1 MNAEPRPLPLRAV
14 CLLVLVEAVA
24 FAVLGAA
31 FLVELVRGRSVLA
44 GASLFLVAFA
54 LGVAAV
60 LAAAARGLWRG
71 RRWARSPVMTWQIML
86 VVLAL
91 GWFGVEPTWWSAVVV
106 AVAVLVGAGLLLPTV
121 VAATLGTNGADGAD
135 GAEGA
140 DAARDQGG
148 VDGGAGTVG
157 ADPTAGAPDQGQKA
171 RRSQPGR

>member
-1 MNAEPRPLPLRAV
+1 V
-14 CLLVLVEAVA
+14 LLEAVA
-24 FAVLGAA
+24 FAVLGVA

-60 LAAAARGLWRG
+60 LVASARGLWRG

-106 AVAVLVGAGLLLPTV
+106 AVAVVVGGGLLLPAV
-121 VAATLGTNGADGAD
+121 VAATLGTRGVG
-135 GAEGA
+135 
-140 DAARDQGG
+140 DA
-148 VDGGAGTVG
+148 DGGAATDGTVDPV
-157 ADPTAGAPDQGQKA
+157 ADTRGGVGRS
-171 RRSQPGR
+171 RRPQPGR